1 MTDHTTHPTHVSV
14 QTDATRTATP
24 AKRPF
29 WDHRHVD
36 VSARRNWLFMYSTD
50 ATRCQPDQDYLDRG
64 MLLIGTKDDALPL
77 VIGGLSLTLA
87 TLVATLDA
95 TYGATCPRDSIS
107 HYFYAPIAGSAFIII
122 LGFIA
127 AFMFAYRG
135 QSRWDGWITTI
146 GAFGAIGTAAFPTT
160 GLGCP
165 DGLLFDLKL
174 IQNNA
179 VILESG
185 RYYATQMPEINT
197 LGSQIVAR
205 FTEAITVFDTEQAAA
220 ANDLSQ
226 MTTYTIANKTSQ
238 SVHQIAAAVLIGS
251 LIVLSIR
258 HLLRCNWVVYN
269 ARSDTYLI
277 RKVKWGETFATG
289 TAVFFMVIGGVM
301 AAGLFPAF
309 AETVSLIIARLGVIG
324 YWLSGVDYSAVPRPV
339 FHGELVALVAF
350 GAAWITQWT
359 FYFRFSRKF
368 AKAQV
373 DNAIAERNKK
383 FEDAINNGAG

>member
-1 MTDHTTHPTHVSV
+1 MTDQTTNPARVSA
-14 QTDATRTATP
+14 QADATTSHTP
-24 AKRPF
+24 ATRPF
-29 WDHRHVD
+29 WEDRHVD
-36 VSARRNWLFMYSTD
+36 VSARRNWLFLYSTE
-50 ATRCQPDQDYLDRG
+50 ATRCQPDQDYLDKG
-64 MLLIGTKDDALPL
+64 MLLVGTKDDALPL

-165 DGLLFDLKL
+165 DGQLFDLKL
-174 IQNNA
+174 IQNSA

-185 RYYATQMPEINT
+185 RYYAAQMPEIDT
-197 LGSQIVAR
+197 LGSQIVGR
-205 FTEAITVFDTEQAAA
+205 FTEAITIFDTEQATA
-220 ANDLSQ
+220 ANDVTQ
-226 MTTYTIANKTSQ
+226 ITTYTIANKTSQ
-238 SVHQIAAAVLIGS
+238 SVHQISAAVLIGS

-277 RKVKWGETFATG
+277 RKVQWGETFATG
-289 TAVFFMVIGGVM
+289 IAVFFMIIGGVM
-301 AAGLFPAF
+301 AAGLFPAI
-309 AETVSLIIARLGVIG
+309 AETASLIVARLGVIG
-324 YWLSGVDYSAVPRPV
+324 YWLSGADYSAVPRPV

-350 GAAWITQWT
+350 GAAWITQWI
-359 FYFRFSRKF
+359 FYFRFTRKF
-368 AKAQV
+368 AGAQV
-373 DNAIAERNKK
+373 NDAIAERNHKYQ
-383 FEDAINNGAG
+383 DTIRSGAK